1 MAIAV
6 ACNLEL
12 SSFGA
17 SVGGYLLEKS
27 WLRRLPVLAQWNPAA
42 NAWMP
47 QYAVDRDSLSRS
59 VRGGAGRRST
69 THM

>member
-1 MAIAV
+1 MAIAA

-27 WLRRLPVLAQWNPAA
+27 WLRRLPVLAQ
-42 NAWMP
+42 
-47 QYAVDRDSLSRS
+47 
-59 VRGGAGRRST
+59 
-69 THM
+69 

>member
-1 MAIAV
+1 LGVALELRLEPMAIAV

-27 WLRRLPVLAQWNPAA
+27 WLRRLPVLAQ
-42 NAWMP
+42 
-47 QYAVDRDSLSRS
+47 
-59 VRGGAGRRST
+59 
-69 THM
+69 